1 MGKEL
6 NEAEVSLLAEHLSFD
21 NMKNNPAV
29 NYEAVMDI
37 NRKFKLT
44 SEDGHFMR
52 SGQVG
57 NYKETMSPEII
68 LEFDQWTQENL
79 AGNTLSFWWIY
90 QEEWCGCMC
99 DYSYQDVNKCKL
111 HTHTSV
117 SKVNTFMY
125 FNIYVL
131 SVLIVKLH
139 TF

>member
-99 DYSYQDVNKCKL
+99 D
-111 HTHTSV
+111 
-117 SKVNTFMY
+117 
-125 FNIYVL
+125 
-131 SVLIVKLH
+131 
-139 TF
+139 